1 MKYRTATAALIVTT
15 SLMLTGAGATVA
27 TADVTAD
34 DKVRANLTGGEDGDP
49 DGRGKFSATI
59 REHSLCYQLTAKN
72 VGATTG
78 GHIHADDGSIVVTVR
93 RTGKHEICLFAV
105 PDAEDTELTL
115 SESELD
121 AIAADPSGYYVDLHS
136 VRYPEGAISGP
147 LK

>member
-1 MKYRTATAALIVTT
+1 MKYRSATAALIVTT
-15 SLMLTGAGATVA
+15 SLLLTGAGATVA
-27 TADVTAD
+27 VADVTAN
-34 DKVRANLTGGEDGDP
+34 KVHATLTGGPDGDP
-49 DGRGKFSATI
+49 DGKGKFSATI
-59 REHSLCYQLTAKN
+59 REHSLCYMLTATN

-78 GHIHADDGSIVVTVR
+78 GHIHADDGSIVVTLR

-105 PDAEDTELTL
+105 PDAEDTELTI

-136 VRYPEGAISGP
+136 VRYPDGAISGP